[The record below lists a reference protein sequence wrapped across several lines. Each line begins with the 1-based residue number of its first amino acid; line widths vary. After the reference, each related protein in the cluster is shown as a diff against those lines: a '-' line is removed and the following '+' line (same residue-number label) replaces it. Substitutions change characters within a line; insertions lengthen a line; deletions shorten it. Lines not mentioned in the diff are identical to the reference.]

1 MQFQDDDNF
10 DDEEWG
16 DIYKRLK
23 TNRND
28 DLHILNTRFN
38 QNDLRALPDGNL
50 KTSEPIFTSTFAE
63 RPTRINSANF
73 SPHAVAYEREKSR
86 VKTDLRLSTDIT
98 EKESLDEEER
108 DKSDSILSAEKEAL
122 SDIGTVLPNYDPN
135 IQNTSQNTSTKD
147 TYNEFENDKREI
159 VKQLFEKAETND
171 FMYQGKACLNIPSDN
186 TGTQSFN
193 LMCHEHDSLSLD
205 DDDID
210 PLAGLDIPRERTHS
224 FGSLSIYSVKE
235 ISDDL
240 YQQYKAEIKNCIRSY
255 GFFEAFPSPSIVRE
269 AQKIYRRLDMP
280 SPVDED
286 GNILPH
292 PPKITK
298 NEYLSEESNL
308 FEEARERIENVGVW
322 ILYTF

>member
-1 MQFQDDDNF
+1 MQFLEDENF
-10 DDEEWG
+10 DEKEWG

-38 QNDLRALPDGNL
+38 RNDLRTLNDGNL

-86 VKTDLRLSTDIT
+86 VKTALRWSTVVT
-98 EKESLDEEER
+98 EKENLDEEER
-108 DKSDSILSAEKEAL
+108 DESDSILTEEKETL
-122 SDIGTVLPNYDPN
+122 SDIDTNITNYDPN
-135 IQNTSQNTSTKD
+135 SGNTSQNCETLSSIEYTCD
-147 TYNEFENDKREI
+147 EFENGKREI
-159 VKQLFEKAETND
+159 VEQQFEIAETND
-171 FMYQGKACLNIPSDN
+171 FMSQGQACLNSPNDN
-186 TGTQSFN
+186 RGTQSPN
-193 LMCHEHDSLSLD
+193 LMYYEYNGLSRD
-205 DDDID
+205 DDDMD
-210 PLAGLDIPRERTHS
+210 PLAGLDIPRERTYS
-224 FGSLSIYSVKE
+224 FGSASIYSVKE

-255 GFFEAFPSPSIVRE
+255 GFFEAFPSPSILSE

-280 SPVDED
+280 SPVDDD

-292 PPKITK
+292 PPKVTK

-308 FEEARERIENVGVW
+308 FEEARERIENVSAR
-322 ILYTF
+322 